1 MGYGRNSSL
10 INYWSPSMSTIILIK
25 IACEFGLLN
34 EQYITLLYTYY
45 YIHLLK
51 LLVCTINIADYSW
64 NK

>member
-1 MGYGRNSSL
+1 
-10 INYWSPSMSTIILIK
+10 MSTIILIK

-34 EQYITLLYTYY
+34 EHYITLLYTFY

-51 LLVCTINIADYSW
+51 LLFSTIDSAEYSW